1 MKLTTRVSLVL
12 LVAVVLTLSTE
23 KIVRSHCEIPCGIYG
38 DRTRIDLLYED
49 IATVEKSM
57 TQVILLNDGSR
68 SPNINQLVRWVS
80 NKEEHA
86 TKIQHVVMQY
96 FMTQRIKPKPAGDAG
111 RKKYV
116 TQLTSLHGILV
127 HAMKA
132 KQTTDVEHTKHLRQ
146 LVDQFAAAYFNAEDL
161 AHIRSHHG
169 KHSD

>member
-49 IATVEKSM
+49 ITTVEKSM
-57 TQVILLNDGSR
+57 NQVILLSDVGAAE
-68 SPNINQLVRWVS
+68 NINQLVRWVT

-111 RKKYV
+111 YKKYV

-132 KQTTDVEHTKHLRQ
+132 KQTTDVEHAKHLRRH
-146 LVDQFAAAYFNAEDL
+146 VDRFAAAYFTAEDL
-161 AHIRSHHG
+161 KHIRSDHG